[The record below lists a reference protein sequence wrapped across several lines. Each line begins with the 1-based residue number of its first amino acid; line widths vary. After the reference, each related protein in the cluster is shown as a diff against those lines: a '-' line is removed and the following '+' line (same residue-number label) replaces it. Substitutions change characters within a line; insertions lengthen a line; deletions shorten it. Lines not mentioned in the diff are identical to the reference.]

1 MRKYS
6 NGKLNG
12 IIKSYYP
19 NGNLHYEEIYRN
31 GIPSE
36 RYLECSERNCA
47 EWFLKKLN
55 DTEFNTSFPFDD
67 LDNDYSIELSLDL
80 NSNLDN
86 FISLFWGGY
95 NYSNDII

>member
-1 MRKYS
+1 MRKNYS

-36 RYLECSERNCA
+36 RYLECSERNWCRMV
-47 EWFLKKLN
+47 FKK
-55 DTEFNTSFPFDD
+55 
-67 LDNDYSIELSLDL
+67 IK
-80 NSNLDN
+80 
-86 FISLFWGGY
+86 
-95 NYSNDII
+95 